1 MKKVLLAWLVVA
13 MGVACSKE
21 EEKKTSETNP
31 LGYIITHFS
40 EDYGQVSRASESPF
54 AVEGYLSTEDR
65 SLVLTIYGDY
75 STAVVTINSVSL
87 GKKDEYLLTSQTHV
101 SLPLSEY
108 SGNVDVVVMID
119 GKFRFIGSITI

>member
-1 MKKVLLAWLVVA
+1 MKKVLLALLVVA

-54 AVEGYLSTEDR
+54 VVEGYLSTEDR

-75 STAVVTINSVSL
+75 STAVVTINSDSL

>member
-1 MKKVLLAWLVVA
+1 M
-13 MGVACSKE
+13 
-21 EEKKTSETNP
+21 
-31 LGYIITHFS
+31 
-40 EDYGQVSRASESPF
+40 SRASESPF

>member
-1 MKKVLLAWLVVA
+1 MKKVLLALLVVA

>member
-1 MKKVLLAWLVVA
+1 MKKVLLALLVVA

-40 EDYGQVSRASESPF
+40 EDYGQVSRASESSF

>member
-75 STAVVTINSVSL
+75 STAVVTIYSVSL

>member
-1 MKKVLLAWLVVA
+1 MKKVLLALLVVA

-65 SLVLTIYGDY
+65 FLVLTIYGDY
-75 STAVVTINSVSL
+75 STAVVTINSDSL
-87 GKKDEYLLTSQTHV
+87 RKKDEYLLTSQTHV

-108 SGNVDVVVMID
+108 SGPVDIVVMID
-119 GKFRFIGSITI
+119 GKYRFTGSFVI